1 MSTEDFIVI
10 DTNTPTQIKEQ
21 TFEPL
26 PVYVD
31 GHPFLKMPTKVV
43 EPSEIKTPEFQQ
55 VIGRLKATMRQ
66 YDAVGL
72 SANQCG
78 INLRVFVL
86 GSDVFQMAC
95 INPKIIDFKNDP
107 EDWSGPVLMREG
119 CVSFPGMFLNV
130 PRYKS
135 IQVEYLNENGV
146 STTAWLDGITAQ
158 CYQHELDHMDGIC
171 YTDKVGP
178 LSVKMARQRQQKL
191 IKKIKRSM
199 K

>member
-21 TFEPL
+21 TFDPL

-31 GHPFLKMPTKVV
+31 GHPFLKMPTRKV
-43 EPSEIKTPEFQQ
+43 EESEIKTPEFQQ
-55 VIGRLKATMRQ
+55 VIGQLKATMRK

-95 INPKIIDFKNDP
+95 INPKIIEFKD
-107 EDWSGPVLMREG
+107 EPVQKREG

-130 PRYKS
+130 PRYES

-171 YTDKVGP
+171 YTDRVGP